1 MLGQTEIVLLVLVVL
16 VVAVFFIW
24 RSRQHVRTAK
34 KTGKIRGDYA
44 VEDVLMKSGE
54 KEAPAKTEPT
64 LAPETEAK
72 PASVAA
78 ADAAPSDIPPVYDVI
93 EEEEERKR
101 AARRVRLRTQVRR
114 PRREPSL

>member
-24 RSRQHVRTAK
+24 RSRQRVRTAK

-54 KEAPAKTEPT
+54 KEAPRKTEPT
-64 LAPETEAK
+64 LAPEAEGK
-72 PASVAA
+72 SVSPAAE

-93 EEEEERKR
+93 EEEEERKL
-101 AARRVRLRTQVRR
+101 AAEAAKL
-114 PRREPSL
+114 PSDFKL